1 MKYLRRL
8 MWHIARQLLMILFI
22 LSILIVVFYY
32 AMNSANIYV
41 LLKDGMARRAQVIT
55 MGDDASALL
64 DYFSPAC
71 IERDKILQDV
81 SAGGSVYTNYY
92 SVNGIDH
99 RLSLVSVWC
108 WPWEDIA
115 RAVFVEDIPGVDGKL
130 LSYRRQEA
138 SQAGLDSLPP
148 AWQKIRYITIPS
160 LITYEVVG
168 LAEKPVIKIY
178 NGLGNEVEYT
188 PDESGNIK
196 IDVQVGIKGEMS
208 TDRREF
214 ALETAQMYA
223 DFLAR
228 DLGGEKYGLAK
239 IQKRLLKGSF
249 HYEEAKHYAND
260 WDITFISDH
269 VDDKPKYTNV
279 SVSDYTE
286 YSDECYSCRIKFTKN
301 MILVKTK
308 GHKEV
313 NVDSIYYFVYADDTD
328 DNVINPHWCMVAE
341 ESYEALTQN

>member
-1 MKYLRRL
+1 MKTNL
-8 MWHIARQLLMILFI
+8 
-22 LSILIVVFYY
+22 
-32 AMNSANIYV
+32 NKEV
-41 LLKDGMARRAQVIT
+41 L
-55 MGDDASALL
+55 
-64 DYFSPAC
+64 
-71 IERDKILQDV
+71 E
-81 SAGGSVYTNYY
+81 
-92 SVNGIDH
+92 
-99 RLSLVSVWC
+99 
-108 WPWEDIA
+108 
-115 RAVFVEDIPGVDGKL
+115 
-130 LSYRRQEA
+130 
-138 SQAGLDSLPP
+138 
-148 AWQKIRYITIPS
+148 YITIPS

-313 NVDSIYYFVYADDTD
+313 NVDSVYYFVYADDTD